1 MQVRSFSIWLATCSA
16 FLGSSTQ
23 AFSTIKQLQQRQST
37 TGFVSATAS
46 SLNLLRD
53 NNNNNNN
60 NKGNLLTRNVASV
73 DTITVAEMERG
84 VGGRIEA
91 AFEAA
96 KEKKEAAFVTFITA
110 GYPAADGK
118 NFLRVGGEK
127 NGCQFRNMERR
138 GKQKID
144 SSRLHTV
151 MLLLTILI
159 PFPVLFSLSASFN

>member
-1 MQVRSFSIWLATCSA
+1 MQVRSFSIWLATCSV

-53 NNNNNNN
+53 NNNNNYRHGQNN
-60 NKGNLLTRNVASV
+60 NDNLLTRNVASV

-110 GYPAADGK
+110 GYPTADGK
-118 NFLRVGGEK
+118 KNFVCLDGLRYK
-127 NGCQFRNMERR
+127 IERW
-138 GKQKID
+138 K
-144 SSRLHTV
+144 S
-151 MLLLTILI
+151 
-159 PFPVLFSLSASFN
+159 